1 MVSARIKDSIKN
13 LLRPSNNVI
22 IENSSTTA
30 ASSAEKSAN
39 NSQSNEHSHNI
50 LNFADLAVK
59 SSNSAS
65 LQSLEKSPATNQ
77 QSSELNTSTEPPE
90 DYKETKSTNTPTSIT
105 TRITRF
111 GKAYGAEEEE
121 EDDGEEAGKWKEA
134 VSLHHQYGIPLPA
147 RERKFTIPSL
157 RTNRFIGTINKA
169 CLLRIACS
177 RKVRLKDVNPDNLS
191 SISDTPTEKTLDLNT
206 SSTTPQI
213 SLWYRKSKKP
223 VRYNRTT
230 EMRFLY
236 SHLPQ
241 GISKRFGVFEQ
252 LPRSKTERSTRTVM
266 ESFHEGFIDSVE
278 YEIEEIKYD
287 LGKSQMSPGKQES
300 TPFSYKLTQGT
311 LKEKRDREMA
321 LRTRR
326 ENRLKN
332 SDKLPF
338 RI

>member
-1 MVSARIKDSIKN
+1 MVNAKIKNSIKN
-13 LLRPSNNVI
+13 LFRPSNNVTTKS
-22 IENSSTTA
+22 SSTTA
-30 ASSAEKSAN
+30 ASNTEKSAN
-39 NSQSNEHSHNI
+39 NSQSSEHSHNI
-50 LNFADLAVK
+50 LNFADFAVK

-77 QSSELNTSTEPPE
+77 QSSELNTSTVPPE
-90 DYKETKSTNTPTSIT
+90 DYEGNKLTNTPTWNT

-111 GKAYGAEEEE
+111 GDEAEEND
-121 EDDGEEAGKWKEA
+121 EDDGEEETKWKE
-134 VSLHHQYGIPLPA
+134 VISLHHQYGIPLPA

-157 RTNRFIGTINKA
+157 RTDRFIGTINKA

-177 RKVRLKDVNPDNLS
+177 RKIHLKDVNPDNLS
-191 SISDTPTEKTLDLNT
+191 SISDTSTEKTLDLNVR
-206 SSTTPQI
+206 SITPQI

-241 GISKRFGVFEQ
+241 GIPKRFGKFEQ
-252 LPRSKTERSTRTVM
+252 LPQSKNERSTRAIM
-266 ESFHEGFIDSVE
+266 ESFHEGFIDGVE

-287 LGKSQMSPGKQES
+287 LGKSKISPDKKVS

-311 LKEKRDREMA
+311 LKEKRDREIA